1 MKKIIKNT
9 IIVVAIAF
17 ALALIG
23 LAVILFCGNQ
33 ITVAHCAVSE
43 SDYLYMIYEDRPVR
57 IDTDNESG
65 YQTGDRLLIIHANE
79 FFESYPEQARAI
91 FVMKIGTG
99 TEADIPQ
106 KALEII
112 TDVESVVALEMP
124 EDTTLEFWITEDVG
138 NVDFS
143 QHSEIHGWMGAREFL
158 GKGYE
163 AIHIPGEG
171 DRHPRHYVSYIIT
184 DWPDY
189 ESGGRF
195 VTDIEVTD
203 PTVTVYGL
211 TVGSSFEEF
220 DAVFKAMGYELS
232 WADGAIKTRVAKKG
246 RIKFTLTRAVWDN
259 PQVIPKIRIS
269 AKVTNHSG
277 IMF

>member
-163 AIHIPGEG
+163 AIRIPGEG
-171 DRHPRHYVSYIIT
+171 DRHPRHYVSYRIT
-184 DWPDY
+184 D
-189 ESGGRF
+189 
-195 VTDIEVTD
+195 
-203 PTVTVYGL
+203 
-211 TVGSSFEEF
+211 
-220 DAVFKAMGYELS
+220 
-232 WADGAIKTRVAKKG
+232 
-246 RIKFTLTRAVWDN
+246 
-259 PQVIPKIRIS
+259 
-269 AKVTNHSG
+269 
-277 IMF
+277 